1 MKSLLLCIA
10 FLAVTLTSVAQ
21 TSSVTLLTFAGYTFA
36 DKFETYYG
44 YGKIQNA
51 FQWGAGL
58 EFGIQPGA
66 AMELIYLRSDA
77 DAYYDSYYDKRI
89 EGKVGLNYILLG
101 ATRYAP
107 INDVVSAFG
116 TFDMGAGFTSNIDE
130 SLSSSNVTKFAIGG
144 RLGLRIAPNDKISL
158 RVHAQIFYL
167 FNGLVAEFILAQVAA
182 EQVYLPVLQSG
193 SFNLVVVSTIVS
205 SK

>member
-1 MKSLLLCIA
+1 MKSFLLCSA
-10 FLAVTLTSVAQ
+10 FLAVTLTATAQ

-107 INDVVSAFG
+107 INDVVSGFG
-116 TFDMGAGFTSNIDE
+116 TFDMGVGFTSNIDE

-158 RVHAQIFYL
+158 RVHAQIL
-167 FNGLVAEFILAQVAA
+167 SPVQWIGGG
-182 EQVYLPVLQSG
+182 VYFGTGGSG
-193 SFNLVVVSTIVS
+193 AGVSTGSTIWQFQFGGSVNYRI
-205 SK
+205 K

>member
-158 RVHAQIFYL
+158 RVHAQIL
-167 FNGLVAEFILAQVAA
+167 SPVQWIGGG
-182 EQVYLPVLQSG
+182 VYFGTGGSG
-193 SFNLVVVSTIVS
+193 AGVSTGSTIWQFQFGGSVNYRI
-205 SK
+205 K